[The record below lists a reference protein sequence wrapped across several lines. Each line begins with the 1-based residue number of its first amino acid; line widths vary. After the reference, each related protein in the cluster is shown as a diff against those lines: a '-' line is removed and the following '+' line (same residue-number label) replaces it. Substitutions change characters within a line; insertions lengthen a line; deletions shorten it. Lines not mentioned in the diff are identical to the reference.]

1 MTTAYAKP
9 ASIRRIAPASA
20 AAAAPTRPA
29 AVQCDQA
36 LVALLAAAR
45 GGDDR
50 AWERLHE
57 RLDPLVRAVARSYR
71 LSPADVDDVAQTTWL
86 RLLSNVDRVR
96 EPAAVAGWLVTTS
109 RRECLRVLQVPMREW
124 PTDDPGLGD
133 GSDLADPERELL
145 ESERRVVLERALA
158 TLPSR
163 HRRLMTLIATEPA
176 MDYQQL
182 STALRM
188 PIGSIGPTRAR
199 SLRRLQGHAELRSVC
214 DAGATVGAGRPRR
227 SGGLHG

>member
-1 MTTAYAKP
+1 MTAASASP
-9 ASIRRIAPASA
+9 ASIRRIAPAPA
-20 AAAAPTRPA
+20 PA
-29 AVQCDQA
+29 AGVARRAVGQDDAA

-57 RLDPLVRAVARSYR
+57 RLDPLVRGIARSYR
-71 LSPADVDDVAQTTWL
+71 LSPSDVDDVAQTTWL
-86 RLLSNVDRVR
+86 RLLSHVDRLR

-124 PTDDPGLGD
+124 PTDDPELGD
-133 GSDLADPERELL
+133 GSDIADPERELL

-182 STALRM
+182 SAKLRM
-188 PIGSIGPTRAR
+188 PVGSIGPTRAR
-199 SLRRLQGHAELRSVC
+199 SLVRLQRHAELRSVC
-214 DAGATVGAGRPRR
+214 PFV
-227 SGGLHG
+227 

>member
-1 MTTAYAKP
+1 MTTAFAEP
-9 ASIRRIAPASA
+9 ASIRRIAPA
-20 AAAAPTRPA
+20 AAPA
-29 AVQCDQA
+29 ATAAQDDGA
-36 LVALLAAAR
+36 LVALLQAAR

-57 RLDPLVRAVARSYR
+57 RLDPLVRGIARSYR
-71 LSPADVDDVAQTTWL
+71 LSPSDVDDVAQTTWL
-86 RLLSNVDRVR
+86 RLLSHVDRLR

-109 RRECLRVLQVPMREW
+109 RRESLRVLQVPMREW
-124 PTDDPGLGD
+124 PTDDPELGD
-133 GSDLADPERELL
+133 GSDIADPERELL

-163 HRRLMTLIATEPA
+163 HRRLMTLIATDPA

-182 STALRM
+182 SAKLRM

-199 SLRRLQGHAELRSVC
+199 SLMRLRRDPELRSVC
-214 DAGATVGAGRPRR
+214 PFV
-227 SGGLHG
+227 